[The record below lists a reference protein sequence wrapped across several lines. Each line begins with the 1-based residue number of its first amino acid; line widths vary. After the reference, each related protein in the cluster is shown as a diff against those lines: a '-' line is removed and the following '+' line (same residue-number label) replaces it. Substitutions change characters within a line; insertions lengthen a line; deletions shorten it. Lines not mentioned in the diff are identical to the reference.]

1 MNHERTI
8 TRIMEKTFEEIQ
20 NEMKVYSYN
29 DFQKVLSQIKTAKN
43 RGMEYKGYAKLY
55 QMLSESHIDFIE
67 TNDIFE
73 YPQSTGNDL
82 RKV

>member
-43 RGMEYKGYAKLY
+43 KRPNSGP
-55 QMLSESHIDFIE
+55 
-67 TNDIFE
+67 FE
-73 YPQSTGNDL
+73 
-82 RKV
+82 KK

>member
-29 DFQKVLSQIKTAKN
+29 DF
-43 RGMEYKGYAKLY
+43 R
-55 QMLSESHIDFIE
+55 
-67 TNDIFE
+67 
-73 YPQSTGNDL
+73 
-82 RKV
+82 

>member
-43 RGMEYKGYAKLY
+43 RGMEYKGYAK
-55 QMLSESHIDFIE
+55 IE
-67 TNDIFE
+67 EKSLELVDVASVHE
-73 YPQSTGNDL
+73 
-82 RKV
+82 